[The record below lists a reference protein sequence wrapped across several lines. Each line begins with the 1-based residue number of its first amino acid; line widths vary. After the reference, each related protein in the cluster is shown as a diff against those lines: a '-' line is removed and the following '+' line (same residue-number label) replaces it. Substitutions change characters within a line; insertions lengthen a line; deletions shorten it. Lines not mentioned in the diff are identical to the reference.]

1 MKRRNFLKRTLT
13 AGSVPLLIGGIPVQ
27 VLSKTQR
34 MHQLLRAGTVEDR
47 VLVLIQLIGGNDG
60 LNTLI
65 PLDQYSNLSKARP
78 ELLIPEKDVLNLN
91 DETGLHPLMTE
102 IQALYKEEKVG
113 LVQSVGYPN
122 PNFSHFRAT
131 DIWTTAS
138 EADEVLTTG
147 WMGRYLEDRFPGY
160 PDAYPSAD
168 FADPLAITIGAV
180 PSTTCQ
186 GPIVNMG
193 MAVTDPNAFN
203 PLATEGG
210 GEVPPTNY
218 GHELNFIRQSM
229 RQTNKYLTV
238 VQEAAENGLNKSE
251 KYETAGLNRLSAQ
264 LKIVA
269 QLISGG
275 LQTPIY
281 VVSLGGF
288 DTHANQVGG
297 NDVLA
302 GRHSVLLEDISKAV
316 EAFQEDLE
324 LLGLADRVVGMTFSE
339 FGRRIRSNDSL
350 GTDHGAAAP
359 LMVFG
364 NQVNPVIHGV
374 NPEIPAEVG
383 LKDNVPMQ
391 YDFRSVYGSIL
402 MDWFEVSEAQVKEL
416 LFDDFSYIPILK
428 TTSTPNDPR
437 IDLGVELDQNYPN
450 PFQNNTR
457 IRFATKRGGWV
468 RIQVFDSE
476 GRILQTV
483 TDRSFGPGSHELQVE
498 AHGWAAGTYY
508 YRMQYDA
515 WREVKLM
522 TKY

>member
-1 MKRRNFLKRTLT
+1 MKRRNFLKKTLT
-13 AGSVPLLIGGIPVQ
+13 AGSVPLLVGGIPVQ
-27 VLSKTQR
+27 VLGKTQR
-34 MHQLLRAGTVEDR
+34 MSELLRGGAVEDR

-65 PLDQYSNLSKARP
+65 PLDQYSNLTQARP
-78 ELLIPEKDVLNLN
+78 ELIIPEKDVLKLE
-91 DETGLHPLMTE
+91 DGVGLHPFMPE
-102 IQALYKEEKVG
+102 IKQLYNQERVG
-113 LVQSVGYPN
+113 IVQSVGYPD

-138 EADEVLTTG
+138 EASEILTTG
-147 WMGRYLEDRFPGY
+147 WTGRYLDDRYPGY
-160 PDAYPSAD
+160 PDAFPNSD
-168 FADPLAITIGAV
+168 FPDPLAITIGAV

-203 PLATEGG
+203 PLATGGG
-210 GEVPPTNY
+210 GEVPDTNY
-218 GHELNFIRQSM
+218 GFELDFIRNSM

-238 VQEAAENGLNKSE
+238 VQDAAEQGTNLSE
-251 KYETAGLNRLSAQ
+251 KYENSGVNRLSAQ

-281 VVSLGGF
+281 IVSLGGF
-288 DTHANQVGG
+288 DTHANQVGA
-297 NDVLA
+297 DDKLA
-302 GRHSVLLEDISKAV
+302 GRHGVLLEDISKAV

-364 NQVNPVIHGV
+364 TQVNPTIHGV

-402 MDWFEVSEAQVKEL
+402 MDWFEVPEAQVKEL
-416 LFDDFSYIPILK
+416 LYEEFSYIPILK
-428 TTSTPNDPR
+428 TTATPVDPR
-437 IDLGVELDQNYPN
+437 VELGVELEQNYPN
-450 PFQNNTR
+450 PYTNQTR

-483 TDRSFGPGSHELQVE
+483 TDRNFTPGSHELLVE

-508 YRMQYDA
+508 YRMQYDT